1 MALDGLARAGRGR
14 PRQARGAV
22 LWLPSASSA
31 RTLAPSH
38 RTLLLLPSHS
48 QTHNQTPPSHRQHK
62 KVIADPGDGV
72 TAWDVCVRLR
82 DMGLLTK
89 PTHGGA
95 VRLAPPLVMS
105 DEQMDEAAD
114 VIRRAVLSFD

>member
-1 MALDGLARAGRGR
+1 
-14 PRQARGAV
+14 
-22 LWLPSASSA
+22 
-31 RTLAPSH
+31 
-38 RTLLLLPSHS
+38 
-48 QTHNQTPPSHRQHK
+48 
-62 KVIADPGDGV
+62 
-72 TAWDVCVRLR
+72 
-82 DMGLLTK
+82 MGLLTK